1 MKLIKA
7 EIKNYRLLHNVI
19 ITFDENAT
27 CIVGKNNSGKTSL
40 SSIFNIFLKESNK
53 KPPFDFEDFSLA
65 SHRDFI
71 EVYKLYQ
78 EITPDN
84 KEQKILEIHTKNPK
98 IQLFLTI
105 KYSESDTWSN
115 IRPLFTSLEES
126 DEIVI
131 LCEYAPD
138 STEVFLKN
146 LQEALKVFSYSDEA
160 LFSKIKSHYHDHYKI
175 NIRPYSKS
183 EEAENISRA
192 ELNKLI
198 QTEFIDAQRVL
209 DDGNAESRSKLSKIF
224 QAQFR
229 NENET
234 DEKKSEELLQALE
247 TASGNIDGKLRD
259 FFSPFVTYFNTFGF
273 PGIGKEKVELRS
285 ELDPEILF
293 TNNVKLFYNH
303 DGKSLPEKYNGL
315 GYSNLICMIAQ
326 LIGFYNEIK
335 DKKKNLNLIFIEEPE
350 AHMHPQMQS
359 VFIKNI
365 INFLKDV
372 KLDAQVIITTHS
384 PHILSASNFES
395 IRYFATLQNTNT
407 AIVKDLMEFNKKLTE
422 KKTEE
427 ESEEETEK
435 KKEAK
440 EFLRQ
445 YLTLGKCDLFF
456 ADKAIL
462 FEGTVE
468 RILLPVFIEKIE
480 IESKAC
486 KLSEQYI
493 SSIEIGGAY
502 INKFQELIEFLGIK
516 TLIITDIDSIKPDST
531 AKAEV
536 ESGKNLLTSNVTLKD
551 WMPGKEKID
560 ELLNETVSK
569 ESDDGMIKVTYQ
581 NNINT
586 EKTPIKCGRSF
597 EEAFIID
604 NHAYVFN
611 NRGKLLSIKYQ
622 LKDYKDSGEIKS
634 KSFEIQDFI
643 DRNRKKTEFAFDLLN
658 INKDAWLV
666 PTYIK
671 EGLIWLA

>member
-7 EIKNYRLLHNVI
+7 KIKNYRLLHKVK

-27 CIVGKNNSGKTSL
+27 SIVGKNNSGKTSL
-40 SSIFNIFLKESNK
+40 SSIFNVFLKESNK

-65 SHRDFI
+65 SHCDFI
-71 EVYKLYQ
+71 KVFKSYQ
-78 EITPDN
+78 EITSEN
-84 KEQKILEIHTKNPK
+84 KEQKISEIQKEIPK

-105 KYSESDTWSN
+105 KYSESDNWSN
-115 IRPLFTSLEES
+115 IQPLFTSLEEN
-126 DEIVI
+126 DEIII

-138 STEVFLKN
+138 FSEAFLKD
-146 LQEALKVFSYSDEA
+146 LKEAMKDLPYSDKE
-160 LFSKIKSHYHDHYKI
+160 LFTKIKSHYQNHYKI
-175 NIRPYSKS
+175 NIRPYSDA
-183 EEAENISRA
+183 EAAENISRA
-192 ELNKLI
+192 DINKLI

-209 DDGNAESRSKLSKIF
+209 DDSNAASRSKLSKIF

-234 DEKKSEELLQALE
+234 DEKKSDELLQALE
-247 TASGNIDGKLRD
+247 TASGNIDGKLKT

-273 PGIGKEKVELRS
+273 PGIGTEKVELKS
-285 ELDPEILF
+285 QLDPEILF

-303 DGKSLPEKYNGL
+303 EGKSLPEKYNGL

-335 DKKKNLNLIFIEEPE
+335 DKKNNLNLIFIEEPE

-365 INFLKDV
+365 IKFLKDV
-372 KLDAQVIITTHS
+372 KLEAQVIFTTHS
-384 PHILSASNFES
+384 PHIISASNLES
-395 IRYFATLQNTNT
+395 IRYFMPVQKTNT

-422 KKTEE
+422 KKTE
-427 ESEEETEK
+427 T
-435 KKEAK
+435 K

-480 IESKAC
+480 KESTAC

-502 INKFQELIEFLGIK
+502 INKFKELIEFLGIK

-531 AKAEV
+531 EKAEV
-536 ESGKNLLTSNVTLKD
+536 ESSKDLLTSNVTLKD
-551 WMPGKEKID
+551 WIPGKEKID

-569 ESDDGMIKVTYQ
+569 ESADGMIRVAYQ
-581 NNINT
+581 NNVNT
-586 EKTPIKCGRSF
+586 GTEPIKCGRSF

-611 NRGKLLSIKYQ
+611 NKVKLLSIKYQ
-622 LKDYKDSGEIKS
+622 LKDYQGSGEIKT
-634 KSFEIQDFI
+634 KSFEIQEFI

>member
-19 ITFDENAT
+19 ITFDGDAT
-27 CIVGKNNSGKTSL
+27 SIVGKNNSGKTSL
-40 SSIFNIFLKESNK
+40 SSIFNVFLKESNK

-65 SHRDFI
+65 SHCDFI
-71 EVYKLYQ
+71 KVFKSYQ
-78 EITPDN
+78 EITSEN
-84 KEQKILEIHTKNPK
+84 KEQKISEIQKEIPR
-98 IQLFLTI
+98 IQLFMTI
-105 KYSESDTWSN
+105 KYSEKDNWSN

-126 DEIVI
+126 DEITI
-131 LCEYAPD
+131 LCEYSPD
-138 STEVFLKN
+138 STGAFLKN
-146 LQEALKVFSYSDEA
+146 LQDALKDSNSEEA
-160 LFSKIKSHYHDHYKI
+160 LFNKIKSHYQDHYKI
-175 NIRPYSKS
+175 NIRPYSK
-183 EEAENISRA
+183 EEETENISRA
-192 ELNKLI
+192 DINKLI
-198 QTEFIDAQRVL
+198 QIEFIDAQRVL
-209 DDGNAESRSKLSKIF
+209 DDSNAESRSKLSKIF

-234 DEKKSEELLQALE
+234 DEKKSEELLQAIE
-247 TASGNIDGKLRD
+247 TASGSIDGKLEA

-273 PGIGKEKVELRS
+273 PGIGKEKVELKS
-285 ELDPEILF
+285 QLEPDILF

-326 LIGFYNEIK
+326 IIGFYNEIK
-335 DKKKNLNLIFIEEPE
+335 DKTNNLNLIFIEEPE

-365 INFLKDV
+365 IKFLKAV

-395 IRYFATLQNTNT
+395 IRYFTTVQDTNT
-407 AIVKDLMEFNKKLTE
+407 TTVKDLMEFNKKLTE
-422 KKTEE
+422 KKTEKE
-427 ESEEETEK
+427 PEEETEK
-435 KKEAK
+435 KKETK
-440 EFLRQ
+440 KFLRQ

-468 RILLPVFIEKIE
+468 RILLPIFIEKIE
-480 IESKAC
+480 RESKAY

-502 INKFQELIEFLGIK
+502 INKFKELIEFLGIK

-531 AKAEV
+531 EKAEV
-536 ESGKNLLTSNVTLKD
+536 ESGKDLLTSNVTLKD
-551 WMPGKEKID
+551 WIPGKENID
-560 ELLNETVSK
+560 ELLNKSTQK
-569 ESDDGMIKVTYQ
+569 ESADGTVRVTYQ
-581 NNINT
+581 DNINAG
-586 EKTPIKCGRSF
+586 KAPIKCGRSF

-604 NHAYVFN
+604 NHDYVFN

-622 LKDYKDSGEIKS
+622 LKNYKDSGEIKS

>member
-7 EIKNYRLLHNVI
+7 EIKNYRLLHNVT
-19 ITFDENAT
+19 ITFDGNAT
-27 CIVGKNNSGKTSL
+27 SIVGKNNSGKTSL
-40 SSIFNIFLKESNK
+40 SSVFYVFLTESNK

-65 SHRDFI
+65 CHCDFI
-71 EVYKLYQ
+71 KIYKSYQ

-84 KEQKILEIHTKNPK
+84 KEQKVSEIQKAIPK

-105 KYSESDTWSN
+105 KYNENDNWSN
-115 IRPLFTSLEES
+115 IRPFFSSLEES
-126 DEIVI
+126 DEITI

-146 LQEALKVFSYSDEA
+146 LQEALKDLTYSDEE
-160 LFSKIKSHYHDHYKI
+160 LFKKIKSHYQDYYKI
-175 NIRPYSKS
+175 RIRPYSEA
-183 EEAENISRA
+183 EEAENVSRA
-192 ELNKLI
+192 DINKLI
-198 QTEFIDAQRVL
+198 QTGFIDAQRVL
-209 DDGNAESRSKLSKIF
+209 DDSNAESRSKLSKIF

-247 TASGNIDGKLRD
+247 TASGNIDGKLKT

-273 PGIGKEKVELRS
+273 PGMGKEKVELKS
-285 ELDPEILF
+285 QLEPEILF

-326 LIGFYNEIK
+326 IIGFYNEIK
-335 DKKKNLNLIFIEEPE
+335 DKKNNLNLIFIEEPE

-365 INFLKDV
+365 LKFLKDV
-372 KLDAQVIITTHS
+372 KIDAQVIMTTHS

-395 IRYFATLQNTNT
+395 IRYFTPVQDTNT

-422 KKTEE
+422 KKKENETK
-427 ESEEETEK
+427 EETEK
-435 KKEAK
+435 KKETK
-440 EFLRQ
+440 KFLQQ

-468 RILLPVFIEKIE
+468 RILLPVFIDKIE
-480 IESKAC
+480 KENKEC

-502 INKFQELIEFLGIK
+502 INKFKELLEFLCIK
-516 TLIITDIDSIKPDST
+516 TLIITDIDSVNPDT
-531 AKAEV
+531 TKAEV
-536 ESGKNLLTSNVTLKD
+536 EGGKDLLTSNVTLKD
-551 WMPGKEKID
+551 WIPGIKKIE
-560 ELLNETVSK
+560 ELLNKSATK
-569 ESDDGMIKVTYQ
+569 ESVDGAIRVAYQ
-581 NNINT
+581 NNVNSET
-586 EKTPIKCGRSF
+586 EPIKCGRSF

-604 NHAYVFN
+604 NHTYVFN
-611 NRGKLLSIKYQ
+611 NKGKLLSIKYR
-622 LKDYKDSGEIKS
+622 LKDYQNLDEIKT
-634 KSFEIQDFI
+634 KSFEIQEFI
-643 DRNRKKTEFAFDLLN
+643 DRNKKKTEFAFDLLN
-658 INKDAWLV
+658 ISKDDWRV